1 MDKKG
6 CCDLRFRL
14 AAELLLVCLI
24 PANVCQGMTAKG
36 ILDGDTKIEKGT
48 KGNVKIRPKK
58 GKGRLK
64 KTPKGKKSR
73 KGTVKKK
80 MKVES
85 VSVLTQM
92 KMAKGKGRDGIKQEV
107 YESWEK
113 EIPENAAKA
122 ARRQPFE
129 TF

>member
-58 GKGRLK
+58 GRLK

-92 KMAKGKGRDGIKQEV
+92 QMAKGKGRDGIKEEV

-113 EIPENAAKA
+113 EIREDAAKA
-122 ARRQPFE
+122 ARRQPLYPF
-129 TF
+129 

>member
-6 CCDLRFRL
+6 CCDLKFRL

-73 KGTVKKK
+73 KGIAKVI
-80 MKVES
+80 KVEIAS
-85 VSVLTQM
+85 MPIQVAVV
-92 KMAKGKGRDGIKQEV
+92 KGRDGIKQEV

>member
-1 MDKKG
+1 MNKKG
-6 CCDLRFRL
+6 CCDLKFRL
-14 AAELLLVCLI
+14 AAELLFVCLI

-73 KGTVKKK
+73 KGIAKVI
-80 MKVES
+80 KVEIAS
-85 VSVLTQM
+85 MPIQVAVV
-92 KMAKGKGRDGIKQEV
+92 KGRDGIKQEV